1 MKKKYMVCFCGYML
15 PMGISIPSL
24 HNLYNGAGS
33 CFSDF
38 QPGGNTADSGEL
50 QLINK

>member
-1 MKKKYMVCFCGYML
+1 MVCFCGDIL
-15 PMGISIPSL
+15 PMMISTSAD
-24 HNLYNGAGS
+24 HNLCGGAGS

-38 QPGGNTADSGEL
+38 QMDGNTVDGGEL